1 MSSGTEEDIKQL
13 YQEVILDHNKSP
25 RNFKKLEDANRH
37 SVGFNP
43 LCGDKLDLYIKMNGD
58 TIDSVGFLGSGCAI
72 SKSSASVMTTAV
84 KGKTKKEAAHLF
96 EVFSDMVTGK
106 KILTPAETE
115 DLGSLAAFSG
125 VSEFPARVKCASL
138 AWHTLKAA
146 LEGAEQTACTEKD
159 HL

>member
-1 MSSGTEEDIKQL
+1 MSDSLKDL

-25 RNFKKLEDANRH
+25 RNFRKLEDANRH

-43 LCGDKLDLYIKMNGD
+43 LCGDKLDLYLKMDGD
-58 TIDSVGFLGSGCAI
+58 TIESVGFLGSGCAI

-84 KGKTKKEAAHLF
+84 KGKTKEEAQKMF
-96 EVFSDMVTGK
+96 KTFSEMVTGQRV
-106 KILTPAETE
+106 PSAEEAE

-146 LEGAEQTACTEKD
+146 LEGQESPACTEKEG
-159 HL
+159 